1 MPLGKEI
8 AAYTGQLIT
17 ITIRPASGTAK
28 RVEMNLEG
36 TFAGEPGAGTY
47 LETMHVELEAY
58 DAAQGTWTLHGFAE
72 ATDGTLSV
80 SYTGEGTWEKVG
92 QGKWKYRGINRYSN
106 GLVTAHEFEGDLAT
120 RTWTGRHY
128 EWN

>member
-58 DAAQGTWTLHGFAE
+58 DAAQGTW
-72 ATDGTLSV
+72 
-80 SYTGEGTWEKVG
+80 EKVG

-106 GLVTAHEFEGDLAT
+106 GLVAAHEFEGNLTT
-120 RTWTGRHY
+120 RTWAGKLY